1 MEPLP
6 KAIKNF
12 RVDAQSGLAFTL
24 KKGEIV
30 RIIDVEGEQVA
41 DLFCFAKEEL
51 EQYLEQMKKE
61 IEKECIEKIMHKL
74 ESKTIR

>member
-1 MEPLP
+1 M
-6 KAIKNF
+6 
-12 RVDAQSGLAFTL
+12 TL
-24 KKGEIV
+24 IVKELIV
-30 RIIDVEGEQVA
+30 RGIVSNDNSPIGEST
-41 DLFCFAKEEL
+41 FAKEEL